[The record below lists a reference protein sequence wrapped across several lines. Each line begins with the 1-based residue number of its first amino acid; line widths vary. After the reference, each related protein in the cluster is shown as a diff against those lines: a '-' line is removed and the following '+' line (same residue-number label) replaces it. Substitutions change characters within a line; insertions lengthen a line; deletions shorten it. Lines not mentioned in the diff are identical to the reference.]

1 MTLLLP
7 AHSVTTLDTVW
18 HTDLITLCN
27 GLGDASIDMILTDVP
42 YGTTACAWDEV
53 IPFEP
58 MWAAFKR
65 VIKPRGAIVMT
76 ASQPF
81 TSALVM
87 SNPEMFKYTWV
98 WDKVS
103 KGDIFNAKN
112 KPLKCHEDVLIF
124 SLGTTANGSQN
135 RMCYFPQDTG
145 AGKRKTTQVK
155 KYHGAFFDSR
165 KSHPS
170 KYNCSGSDYPSSIL
184 RFSNADRSEPL
195 HPTQK
200 PVALFEYLIRT
211 YTRVGDVVLDPCV
224 GSGTTAIAAR
234 QCGRHYI
241 VGDSSAQYVE
251 VARRRLAQDYT
262 LPMFESMG
270 VAV

>member
-81 TSALVM
+81 TSALVT
-87 SNPEMFKYTWV
+87 SNPKMYRHGWV
-98 WDKVS
+98 WN
-103 KGDIFNAKN
+103 KGQSGSFHLAKYQ
-112 KPLKCHEDVLIF
+112 PLKVTEDVLVFGVNSINYYPQMERRGRRLK
-124 SLGTTANGSQN
+124 SGNNGSDIADGLGN
-135 RMCYFPQDTG
+135 NNSYLSDMYFPT
-145 AGKRKTTQVK
+145 
-155 KYHGAFFDSR
+155 
-165 KSHPS
+165 
-170 KYNCSGSDYPSSIL
+170 NIL
-184 RFSNADRSEPL
+184 YFSNSANKPDNL

-270 VAV
+270 LAV